1 MAPLPELGA
10 VSNAKTKRVF
20 RNLAQYPH
28 AERVPGVAV
37 VRIEA
42 PIIFFNAGKVGTR
55 LRSLVYGSDAASEKE
70 NADVAERKTRA
81 IVVDFSNVSYVDS
94 AFIEMFDDLLN
105 SFDTAEVLLAVVNP
119 NTNVLHKLTI
129 TPLLGRLNNQFGVE
143 HNWVFL
149 TISDAMEAVR
159 SFEPPTKVVKALPD
173 ATDFDASLGKD
184 V

>member
-1 MAPLPELGA
+1 L
-10 VSNAKTKRVF
+10 
-20 RNLAQYPH
+20 
-28 AERVPGVAV
+28 
-37 VRIEA
+37 
-42 PIIFFNAGKVGTR
+42 
-55 LRSLVYGSDAASEKE
+55 
-70 NADVAERKTRA
+70 
-81 IVVDFSNVSYVDS
+81 VDFSNVSYVDS
-94 AFIEMFDDLLN
+94 AFIEMFDDLLS

-173 ATDFDASLGKD
+173 ATDIDQSVGKD